1 MPVEI
6 DLTDLPLDLV
16 PVVIARTR
24 RELEQAAPTIPGAL
38 TRYATRTYTRFGGPG
53 WAFVRWTP
61 LHEGRAVLNTRHIL
75 TSHPAHPWWS
85 LPIHPRSSFF
95 LFNPTNGHP
104 ANGSGRPYPHPVT
117 LDNTDPLG
125 LCPHCGSRGHY
136 PVRCTADDP
145 NRHHEQHR
153 YPLGRPWKYQ
163 PCPAACQPITD
174 PTRLHTP
181 LEQP

>member
-1 MPVEI
+1 MPVEL
-6 DLTDLPLDLV
+6 DLTGLPLDLV
-16 PVVIARTR
+16 PVIIARTR

-38 TRYATRTYTRFGGPG
+38 TRDATRTYTRFGGPG
-53 WAFVRWTP
+53 WAFVRWAP
-61 LHEGRAVLNTRHIL
+61 LHEGRSILNARHIL
-75 TSHPAHPWWS
+75 TSRPDHPWWS
-85 LPIHPRSSFF
+85 LPIHPRSPFY

-104 ANGSGRPYPHPVT
+104 ANGSARPYPHPVT
-117 LDNTDPLG
+117 PDNTDPLG

-145 NRHHEQHR
+145 DRHHEQHR

-174 PTRLHTP
+174 PIRLYTP